1 MAPAGVNT
9 ERAEFE
15 NPKVWDWLKSC
26 SDDVIRGADGHDYM
40 SLARVLNNNDIT
52 RLSDVLELEQRDY
65 EAMCQMDSLPF
76 SLGLVKRVM
85 QYAKVDAQ
93 LLSAKMH

>member
-1 MAPAGVNT
+1 MAPARVNM

-40 SLARVLNNNDIT
+40 SLARMLNNNDIIH
-52 RLSDVLELEQRDY
+52 LLDVLELE
-65 EAMCQMDSLPF
+65 
-76 SLGLVKRVM
+76 
-85 QYAKVDAQ
+85 
-93 LLSAKMH
+93 